1 MASSTGLQSVKHSLR
16 LFFSNKYLYASV
28 VRAMDQTVAATADTR
43 SPEFQD
49 YKSKHDM
56 AAAKGVA
63 KLLRERMREND
74 IHWVEFRKPKGK
86 PYHGRLKAIV
96 ETMREEGVVFAS
108 SPPKSLMANGESGVG
123 Q

>member
-56 AAAKGVA
+56 AAAKGVGMPDLHA
-63 KLLRERMREND
+63 SASPQPTIHDPLPYKGTRASQPSLRVSCR
-74 IHWVEFRKPKGK
+74 
-86 PYHGRLKAIV
+86 
-96 ETMREEGVVFAS
+96 
-108 SPPKSLMANGESGVG
+108 SPLQRSF
-123 Q
+123 